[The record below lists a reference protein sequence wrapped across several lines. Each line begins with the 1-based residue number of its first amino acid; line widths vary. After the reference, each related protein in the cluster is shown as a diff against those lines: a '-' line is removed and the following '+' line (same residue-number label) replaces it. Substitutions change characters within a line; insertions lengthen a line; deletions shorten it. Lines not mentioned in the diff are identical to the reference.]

1 VVLAATEEQCLEAIV
16 ANLSQIKHVIVVMF
30 ENRSFDNM
38 LGWLYPDGAPQP
50 SHFLPGTNTAPF
62 EGLKPELWNPSNESY
77 FNGAPPDKVPIS
89 FSAPNMTT
97 PDVDPEEQ
105 YQYVSEQI
113 YGTEQPNEHPAFPM
127 MGFVVNYQKKVS
139 TSQSTQ
145 MMQPFSVEQLP
156 VLSGLAKSYAVSDAW
171 FSSVP
176 SQTWANRSFVHAG
189 TSNGNVD
196 NGLLPNPLDWNVPTI
211 FNVLADMGIA
221 WNVYADTEITPSLTR
236 TMFPKLWPLEFD
248 QNFKSF
254 EDFQSDCK
262 AGSLPAYSF
271 VEPSFVDKPNDQHP
285 PHDVA
290 AGERFLLSLW
300 EAASQSP
307 AWNETLLIITYDEH
321 GGTYDHVLP
330 PWGATCPDAKSDPGR
345 EGFTFNRFG
354 VRVPM
359 VVVSPWIQEGSVFR
373 TDSDVPYDHTSI
385 LATLRDWL
393 NIPADKMLPSK
404 RISDA
409 PTLSRLLTLPSARTD
424 MPNIS
429 GAATGMLAALKER
442 LVEAI
447 EDPAMNDLQ
456 ASLVSGTAV
465 RLQQNPAIV
474 RNKVRT
480 RNDAMEFFRG
490 HRIGH
495 K

>member
-1 VVLAATEEQCLEAIV
+1 VVNLA
-16 ANLSQIKHVIVVMF
+16 QIKHVIVVML

-38 LGWLYPDGAPQP
+38 LGWLYPDGAPP
-50 SHFLPGTNTAPF
+50 PNHFLPETNRAPF
-62 EGLKPELWNPSNESY
+62 DGLNLTLWNPANESY
-77 FNGAPPDKVPIS
+77 FNGAPPDKVQIS
-89 FSAPNMTT
+89 PSAPNTTT

-139 TSQSTQ
+139 AAQSVQ

-156 VLSGLAKSYAVSDAW
+156 VLSGLAKNYAVSDSW

-176 SQTWANRSFVHAG
+176 SQTWPNRSFVHAG

-196 NGLLPNPLDWNVPTI
+196 NGILPNPLDWNVTTI
-211 FNVLADMGIA
+211 FNVLSDVGTA
-221 WNVYADTEITPSLTR
+221 WTVYADTKITPSLTR
-236 TMFPKLWPLEFD
+236 TMFPKLWPHEFD

-254 EDFQSDCK
+254 EDFQTDCK

-290 AGERFLLSLW
+290 AGEQFLLKVW
-300 EAASQSP
+300 ETVGQSP
-307 AWNETLLIITYDEH
+307 AWNEILLIITYDEH
-321 GGTYDHVLP
+321 GGIYDHVLP

-345 EGFTFNRFG
+345 EGFAFNRFG

-359 VVVSPWIQEGSVFR
+359 VVVSPWIKEGTVFR
-373 TDSDVPYDHTSI
+373 TDTDVPYDHTSI

-393 NIPADKMLPSK
+393 RIPEDKMLPSK
-404 RISDA
+404 RIANA
-409 PTLSRLLTLPSARTD
+409 PTLSQLLTLPSARTD
-424 MPNIS
+424 LPDIS
-429 GAATGMLAALKER
+429 ASATGMLRALKER
-442 LVEAI
+442 IVEAV
-447 EDPAMNDLQ
+447 EDPQMNDLQ

-474 RNKVRT
+474 RHKVRS
-480 RNDAMEFFRG
+480 RNDAIEFFRE
-490 HRIGH
+490 HKIGH

>member
-1 VVLAATEEQCLEAIV
+1 M

-38 LGWLYPDGAPQP
+38 LGWLYADETPQP
-50 SHFLPGTNTAPF
+50 NQFLPGTNRTPF
-62 EGLKPELWNPSNESY
+62 EGLNPALWNPSNESY
-77 FNGAPPDKVPIS
+77 FNGDPPAKVQI
-89 FSAPNMTT
+89 FLSAPETTT

-105 YQYVSEQI
+105 YQYVTEQI
-113 YGTEQPNEHPAFPM
+113 YGTEQPNDHPAFPM

-139 TSQSTQ
+139 PAQSVQ
-145 MMQPFSVEQLP
+145 MMQPFSVGQLP
-156 VLSGLAKSYAVSDAW
+156 VLSGLAKNYASSDGW

-196 NGLLPNPLDWNVPTI
+196 NGVLPNPLDWDVSTI
-211 FNVLADMGIA
+211 FNVLSDLGIA

-248 QNFKSF
+248 QHFKSF
-254 EDFQSDCK
+254 EDFQADCK

-271 VEPSFVDKPNDQHP
+271 VEPSFVEKPNDQHP

-290 AGERFLLSLW
+290 AGEQFLLSIW
-300 EAASQSP
+300 EAVSQSR
-307 AWNETLLIITYDEH
+307 AWNETLLIITFDEH

-330 PWGATCPDAKSDPGR
+330 PWGATCPDDKSEPGR
-345 EGFTFNRFG
+345 EGFSFNRFG

-359 VVVSPWIQEGSVFR
+359 VVVSPWIQERTVFR
-373 TDSDVPYDHTSI
+373 TDTDVPYDHTSI

-393 NIPADKMLPSK
+393 KIPVEKMLPSK
-404 RISDA
+404 RILNA
-409 PTLSRLLTLPSARTD
+409 PTLSQLLTLPSARTGL
-424 MPNIS
+424 PNIS
-429 GAATGMLAALKER
+429 AAATGLLKDLRER
-442 LVEAI
+442 VVEAI

-480 RNDAMEFFRG
+480 RNDAMKFFRG

>member
-1 VVLAATEEQCLEAIV
+1 V

-38 LGWLYPDGAPQP
+38 LGWLYADGTPPPDR
-50 SHFLPGTNTAPF
+50 FLPGTNRAPF
-62 EGLKPELWNPSNESY
+62 EGLNPALWNPSNESY
-77 FNGAPPDKVPIS
+77 FNGDPPAKVQIS
-89 FSAPNMTT
+89 PSAPDTTT

-105 YQYVSEQI
+105 YQYVTEQI
-113 YGTEQPNEHPAFPM
+113 YGTEQPNEHPTFAM

-139 TSQSTQ
+139 PAQSVQ
-145 MMQPFSVEQLP
+145 MMQPFSVGQLP
-156 VLSGLAKSYAVSDAW
+156 VLSGLARNYASSDAW

-196 NGLLPNPLDWNVPTI
+196 NGVLPNPLDWNVPTI
-211 FNVLADMGIA
+211 FNVLSDIGIA

-248 QNFKSF
+248 QHFKSF
-254 EDFQSDCK
+254 EDFQADCK

-271 VEPSFVDKPNDQHP
+271 VEPSFVEKPNDQHP

-290 AGERFLLSLW
+290 AGEQFLLSIW
-300 EAASQSP
+300 EAVSQSR
-307 AWNETLLIITYDEH
+307 AWNDTLLIITFDEH

-330 PWGATCPDAKSDPGR
+330 PWGATCPDDKSDPGR
-345 EGFTFNRFG
+345 EGFSFNRFG

-359 VVVSPWIQEGSVFR
+359 VVVSPWIQERTVFR
-373 TDSDVPYDHTSI
+373 TDTDVPYDHTSI

-393 NIPADKMLPSK
+393 KIPGEKMLSSK
-404 RISDA
+404 RIPNA
-409 PTLSRLLTLPSARTD
+409 PTLSQLLTLPSARTD
-424 MPNIS
+424 LPDIS
-429 GAATGMLAALKER
+429 AAATGLLKALRER
-442 LVEAI
+442 VVEAI

-480 RNDAMEFFRG
+480 RNDAMEFFLG
-490 HRIGH
+490 HKIGH